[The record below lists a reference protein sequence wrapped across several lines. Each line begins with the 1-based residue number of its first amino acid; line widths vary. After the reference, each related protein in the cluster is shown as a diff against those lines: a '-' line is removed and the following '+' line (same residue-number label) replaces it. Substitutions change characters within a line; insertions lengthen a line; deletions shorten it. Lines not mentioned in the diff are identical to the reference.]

1 MSEINNA
8 APPAAPAEAI
18 ASESN
23 ESLESSMGMDV
34 SSDEGMQSSDSDL
47 SSEDS
52 IDAAEASGEISAK
65 EAKELK
71 KVLKLKVDGQEIEE
85 TLDFNDE
92 EGLKKHLQKS
102 KAFDKRLKEF
112 STYKSQVEQ
121 MLEMLQSDPEAL
133 LEKMGINVDELS
145 EKRLTKKIEEMKK
158 SPEQIEREKME
169 KELEDLRKEK
179 KKAEEERQKAELE
192 RMRNE
197 QAQQIETDISSA
209 LDDAKS
215 ILPKKNPLVMQ
226 RIAQTMLM
234 AMQNG
239 YPEVTAKDV
248 IPLVEKQWKTELNE
262 FFSVVPEEVLEQ
274 LVGKENID
282 RHRKKRIATKPKV
295 QTTTANQIAK
305 DTGAKKEQDKPQEKL
320 SYKDFF
326 SKF

>member
-1 MSEINNA
+1 MSEINA
-8 APPAAPAEAI
+8 SAPAPIEQSNVQPES
-18 ASESN
+18 SEQN
-23 ESLESSMGMDV
+23 ESSIELSSSEGLESSDD
-34 SSDEGMQSSDSDL
+34 SLQSDDA
-47 SSEDS
+47 
-52 IDAAEASGEISAK
+52 IDAAEAAGEISAK
-65 EAKELK
+65 EANQLK
-71 KVLKLKVDGQEIEE
+71 KKLKLKVDGQEIEE
-85 TLDFNDE
+85 EVDFNDE

-121 MLEMLQSDPEAL
+121 MLEMLQNDPEAL

-145 EKRLTKKIEEMKK
+145 EKRLTKKIEELKK

-179 KKAEEERQKAELE
+179 KRAEEERSKAELE
-192 RMRNE
+192 KMRNE

-248 IPLVEKQWKTELNE
+248 IPLVEKQWKNELNE

-274 LVGKENID
+274 LVGKNNLD
-282 RHRKKRIATKPKV
+282 RHRKKRIAAKPKV
-295 QTTTANQIAK
+295 QTTTANQIVK
-305 DTGAKKEQDKPQEKL
+305 DTGKKSEEKPAEKV

-326 SKF
+326 KNY